1 MCGSCAE
8 QRKTKNR
15 CSLCDVALCQTRDS
29 DGVSCWDAW
38 HAAAEDK
45 LQESSK
51 RRADALKEERFSKRF
66 SKRQRRQHRE
76 IRAAEAEAV
85 QGAFFRAGAA
95 GKEGEVGEED
105 EDIEEGEV

>member
-1 MCGSCAE
+1 MCGSHAE
-8 QRKTKNR
+8 QRKTKSR
-15 CSLCDVALCQTRDS
+15 CSLCEVALCQSKDS

-51 RRADALKEERFSKRF
+51 RRADALKEERFSKR
-66 SKRQRRQHRE
+66 QRRKHRE

-95 GKEGEVGEED
+95 GEEGEVGEED
-105 EDIEEGEV
+105 EDVEEGEV

>member
-45 LQESSK
+45 LQENSK
-51 RRADALKEERFSKRF
+51 RRADALREERF
-66 SKRQRRQHRE
+66 SKRQRRKHKMS
-76 IRAAEAEAV
+76 RAAEAEAV

-95 GKEGEVGEED
+95 GEEVEVGEEG
-105 EDIEEGEV
+105 EDVEEGEV